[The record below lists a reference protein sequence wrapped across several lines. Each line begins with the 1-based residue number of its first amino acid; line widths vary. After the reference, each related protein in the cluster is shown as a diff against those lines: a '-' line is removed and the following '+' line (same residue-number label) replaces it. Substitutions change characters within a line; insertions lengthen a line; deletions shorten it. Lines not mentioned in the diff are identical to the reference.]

1 MKLITFN
8 LSLINQGAF
17 FASGFPPKKIFHQ
30 QPHLSRFYFF
40 LIFFF
45 SVCQSCIS
53 QVVFTETF
61 GTSVTRLTSA
71 SMPSGTYAFANP
83 TGTNNQKTIENGY
96 YAVIDPTRIRD
107 AWPVPM
113 WWWWTGP
120 QPTGNTGGGAGN
132 PATNDHTTGDA
143 NGCVLVVNAGLTQH
157 GFYQR
162 TVAVTHGA
170 SYRFSLWFYLVNSG
184 AAFDMQVRDVST
196 NSILATYSSGY
207 ISTEDTWTQYR
218 FDFAV
223 PVNCTSNT
231 ATGNIG
237 LFIKNSYASDY
248 GNDYY
253 IDDIQLERITAG
265 AEAPIICPANV
276 LPLSLTAFQCQKT
289 TEGTVSIN
297 WSTEL
302 ETGIEQYEVERSVD
316 GRIFNSIKTTAAE
329 NKSQASYKFTD
340 YVPVAGNDK
349 FYYRLKIA
357 EQSGKISY
365 SKIVLVTMRN
375 NVPSLSVYPQP
386 SVNGTVTVEWTGYD
400 APFDV
405 ILFQAS
411 GVKVKSYYNYSGNT
425 IQFTQLNKGLYF
437 VQIHSKKSGIVLNR
451 KIIVGN

>member
-1 MKLITFN
+1 MKLISSN
-8 LSLINQGAF
+8 NVSLINLGVF
-17 FASGFPPKKIFHQ
+17 FASGFLPKKIFHQ
-30 QPHLSRFYFF
+30 PQLSRCYFF

-45 SVCQSCIS
+45 LVFQTGIS
-53 QVVFTETF
+53 QVVFKETF

-83 TGTNNQKTIENGY
+83 AGTNNEKTIENGY
-96 YAVIDPTRIRD
+96 YAVIDPARIRD

-120 QPTGNTGGGAGN
+120 EPTGNTGGGAGN
-132 PATNDHTTGDA
+132 PATDDHTTGDA
-143 NGCVLVVNAGLTQH
+143 NGCVLVVNAGATLQ

-162 TVAVTHGA
+162 TVAVTQGA
-170 SYRFSLWFYLVNSG
+170 SYRFSLWLYLVNSG

-207 ISTEDTWTQYR
+207 IGTEDVWTNYV

-223 PVNCTSNT
+223 PGNCTSNT

-237 LFIKNSYASDY
+237 LFIKNAYSSDY

-253 IDDIQLERITAG
+253 IDDIQLEQITAG
-265 AEAPIICPANV
+265 SEASIICPASV
-276 LPLSLTAFQCQKT
+276 LPVSLTAFQCQKT

-302 ETGIEQYEVERSVD
+302 ETDIEQYEIERSVD

-329 NKSQASYKFTD
+329 NKNQASYKFTD
-340 YVPVAGNDK
+340 YVPVAGNDQ

-357 EQSGKISY
+357 EKSGVISY

-375 NVPSLSVYPQP
+375 NVPSISAYPQP
-386 SVNGTVTVEWTGYD
+386 SVNGTVTVKWTGN

-405 ILFQAS
+405 VLFQS
-411 GVKVKSYYNYSGNT
+411 NGVKLKSYYNYSGNT
-425 IQFTQLNKGLYF
+425 IQFNHLNDGLYF

-451 KIIVGN
+451 KITVSK

>member
-1 MKLITFN
+1 MKLISSIN
-8 LSLINQGAF
+8 LYLPNQGAF
-17 FASGFPPKKIFHQ
+17 SVPGFPQKKLLQ
-30 QPHLSRFYFF
+30 RQLQLSRFYFF
-40 LIFFF
+40 LIFLF
-45 SVCQSCIS
+45 SVCQPCIS
-53 QVVFTETF
+53 QVVFNETF

-71 SMPSGTYAFANP
+71 SMPSGSYSFANP
-83 TGTNNQKTIENGY
+83 AGTNNEKMIENGY
-96 YAVIDPTRIRD
+96 YAIIDPTHIKD
-107 AWPVPM
+107 NWPVPM

-120 QPTGNTGGGAGN
+120 EPTGNTSGGAGN
-132 PATNDHTTGDA
+132 PATNDHTEADV
-143 NGCVLVVNAGLTQH
+143 NGAVLVVNAGATLQ

-162 TVAVTHGA
+162 TVTVTQAA
-170 SYRFSLWFYLVNSG
+170 SYRFSLWCYVVNSG

-207 ISTEDTWTQYR
+207 IGTEAVWTKYM

-223 PVNCTSNT
+223 PANCTAPAAS
-231 ATGNIG
+231 GNIQ
-237 LFIKNSYASDY
+237 LFIKNSYSSDY

-253 IDDIQLERITAG
+253 IDDIQLEQITAG
-265 AEAPIICPANV
+265 SEASIICPANV
-276 LPLSLTAFQCQKT
+276 LPVSLTAFQCQKT

-329 NKSQASYKFTD
+329 NKTQASYKFTD

-357 EQSGKISY
+357 EQSGRISY

-375 NVPSLSVYPQP
+375 NVPSISAYPQP
-386 SVNGTVTVEWTGYD
+386 SVNGTVTVKWTGD

-405 ILFQAS
+405 ILFQS
-411 GVKVKSYYNYSGNT
+411 NGVKVKSYDNYPGNT
-425 IQFTQLNKGLYF
+425 IQFDQLNDGLYF

-451 KIIVGN
+451 KIAVAK